1 MQIISAAPRPS
12 QLGDEDLSALL
23 DHNDVMRELQ
33 IRSRLDAQTLR
44 RTPTAA
50 DPSLR
55 GPLHTVAS
63 GTGASGSGE
72 GVAAI
77 AAPPSG
83 QPLDALLRGRTSQR
97 VYGPEPVPVEA
108 LAAVV
113 EQAAHFDRSAWPD
126 HEAGAGLE
134 FLVAARNVAGLNP
147 ALYLYSEDRGDF
159 TPLAELPDGAAAAD
173 LVLQLEFADAPA
185 IVLVCGPLAASLG
198 RHGEH
203 GHRLLLGRAGAAAH
217 TAWLTA
223 LDRGLVGSIFAGF
236 LSAALKPLVPV
247 DGYRSAQLLAFSL
260 GRPPA
265 SPEH

>member
-12 QLGDEDLSALL
+12 QLRDEDLPALL

-33 IRSRLDAQTLR
+33 IRSRLDAETLR

-50 DPSLR
+50 APALR
-55 GPLHTVAS
+55 GPLHTAAS
-63 GTGASGSGE
+63 GAGE
-72 GVAAI
+72 GFAAI
-77 AAPPSG
+77 AAPHSG
-83 QPLDALLRGRTSQR
+83 QPLDALLRRRASQR
-97 VYGPEPVPVEA
+97 TYGPEPVPVEV

-113 EQAAHFDRSAWPD
+113 EQAAQFDRSAWPD

-134 FLVAARNVAGLNP
+134 FLVAARNVAGLAP

-159 TPLAELPDGAAAAD
+159 TSLAELPDGEAAAD

-203 GHRLLLGRAGAAAH
+203 GHRLLLARAGAAAH

-265 SPEH
+265 SPER